1 MRGQSSE
8 VANSVRPL
16 EKILILD
23 FGSQYTQLLARRL
36 RELEVFSEIVPFSIS
51 KEKISDIAPKGVIL
65 SGGPSG
71 VLDKNAPKTSAD
83 LFSLGIPV
91 LGICYG
97 MQLLVHEHG
106 GKVRSSNRREYGEAE
121 VRSLQESAIFSG
133 VSGLFRV
140 WMSHGDSV
148 ESLGNGFKVIA
159 ETEDCPIAAIEDE
172 KKKIYGLQFHPEVA
186 HTSQGGKILENFARN
201 ICGIKSHWTVSY
213 VLKEAISQI
222 QAQVGK
228 SSVVCAVS
236 GGVDSAVAAALINK
250 AIGSRLHAFFV
261 DTGLLRLGER
271 ERVETVLGKSLGVNV
286 KTIDASKLFLKR
298 LKGVSDPEKKRK
310 IIGKTFIDVFEKEA
324 RQIKSAAFLAQG
336 TLYPDVIE
344 SSPVSGPSSVIKSHH
359 NVGGLPKKMRLKL
372 IEPLRFLFKDE
383 ARRLGAEI
391 QIPDEILLAH
401 PFPGPGLAV
410 RIIGEVNQER
420 LEILRKADAVFVEE
434 LKKAGYYSQVW
445 QALAVLLPVRT
456 VGVMGDSRSY
466 QNAVALRAVTSIDG
480 MTAEWARLPENL
492 LRRVSDR
499 ITREVSGINR
509 VVYDITSKPPA
520 TIEWE

>member
-1 MRGQSSE
+1 MK
-8 VANSVRPL
+8 NSNTDILAGVRPE

-51 KEKISDIAPKGVIL
+51 KEKISEIGPKGIIL

-71 VLDKNAPKTSAD
+71 VLDKNAPKTSVD
-83 LFSLGIPV
+83 LFSLGIPI

-106 GKVRSSNRREYGEAE
+106 GQVRASKNREYGEAE
-121 VRSLQESAIFSG
+121 VRALEPSAIFNG
-133 VSGLFRV
+133 VSGLFRA

-148 ESLGNGFKVIA
+148 ERLDNGFRVIA
-159 ETEDCPIAAIEDE
+159 ETQDCPMAAIADE

-186 HTSQGGKILENFARN
+186 HTSQGEKILENFVRGV
-201 ICGIKSHWTVSY
+201 CGIKSRWTISY
-213 VLKEAISQI
+213 VLKEAVSQI

-236 GGVDSAVAAALINK
+236 GGVDSAVAAVLIGK
-250 AIGSRLHAFFV
+250 AVGTRLHAFFV
-261 DTGLLRLGER
+261 DTGLLRSGDR
-271 ERVETVLGKSLGVNV
+271 ERVEGVLGQSLGLNV
-286 KTIDASKLFLKR
+286 KIVDASKLFLRR

-324 RQIKSAAFLAQG
+324 QKIKSATFLAQG

-344 SSPVSGPSSVIKSHH
+344 SVPVSGPSSIIKSHH
-359 NVGGLPKKMRLKL
+359 NVGGLPKRMRLKL

-383 ARRLGAEI
+383 VRRLGAEL
-391 QIPDEILLAH
+391 QIPDDILLSH

-410 RIIGEVNQER
+410 RIIGEVTAER
-420 LEILRKADAVFVEE
+420 LKILREADAVFIDE

-445 QALAVLLPVRT
+445 QALSVLLPVKT

-466 QNAVALRAVTSIDG
+466 QNAVVLRSVTSVDG